1 MNFFITSRTKSDK
14 QWKKKKNIF
23 FIIAHFSKQ
32 YNQPTFHVN
41 TWQNNVVSASTFWER
56 REGRLEEF

>member
-1 MNFFITSRTKSDK
+1 VTSNGKRKRTFFI
-14 QWKKKKNIF
+14 
-23 FIIAHFSKQ
+23 IIAHFSKQ